1 MSAYNHVTDRV
12 IASAASLAASRAPVG
27 KFDLQV
33 FNKKDLGGRLGRR
46 RSPGPSPGPALDS
59 TLDSRAGPGL
69 GLDSVVVVV
78 VVAGEDG
85 VRMRV
90 VVYGVVVMC
99 GVCGVCV

>member
-1 MSAYNHVTDRV
+1 M
-12 IASAASLAASRAPVG
+12 G
-27 KFDLQV
+27 KFDLQG

-46 RSPGPSPGPALDS
+46 RSPGPRGPGLDS

-69 GLDSVVVVV
+69 GLDSVVVV

>member
-1 MSAYNHVTDRV
+1 M
-12 IASAASLAASRAPVG
+12 
-27 KFDLQV
+27 
-33 FNKKDLGGRLGRR
+33 
-46 RSPGPSPGPALDS
+46 
-59 TLDSRAGPGL
+59 DSRAGPGL
-69 GLDSVVVVV
+69 GLDSVVVV